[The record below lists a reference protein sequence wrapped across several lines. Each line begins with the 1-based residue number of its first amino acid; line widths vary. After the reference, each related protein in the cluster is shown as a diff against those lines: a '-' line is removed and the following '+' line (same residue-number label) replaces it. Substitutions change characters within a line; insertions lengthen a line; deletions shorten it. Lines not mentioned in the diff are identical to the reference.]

1 MDIDDDDDVEE
12 EEDEVESEQEG
23 DAEPAAANDC
33 CLVCHLDDDEPNVIC
48 ETCLLYTS
56 PSPRD

>member
-33 CLVCHLDDDEPNVIC
+33 RLVCHLDDAAQRDF
-48 ETCLLYTS
+48 ETCDRVYHW
-56 PSPRD
+56 RA